1 MHSRQVIVD
10 KMKSWLGCK
19 EGDATH
25 KHIIDTYNSHKPLAQ
40 GYKVKYTD
48 AWCATTVSA
57 AAIECG
63 YTDIIPTE
71 CSCNRMIKL
80 LQQKG
85 IWQENDAYIPKAG
98 DIIFYDWQDTGIG
111 DNTGTSEHVGLVER
125 LDNGVITVIE
135 GNKSDGVEKRTIGIN
150 GRYIRG
156 YGVPKY
162 DDVPA
167 AVSKYKYGLDLSANQ
182 GNVDF
187 NKVKTDG
194 YEFVI
199 LRSTAANN
207 QPDTKFE
214 QYYNAA
220 IKAGL
225 KVAGVYKYSY
235 AMSVAEAH
243 KEAESVIKLLNGRK
257 IDIWYDLED
266 KSQLILGTTGIGLIA
281 TAFLTY
287 CVNKGYDVGIYC
299 NKNWY
304 DNCIPWD
311 IKNICRFWVA
321 RYGKNTGQLDE
332 YYKPNGKG
340 IVMWQYTSKGKVNG
354 IEGNVDLNV
363 KW

>member
-63 YTDIIPTE
+63 YTDIIPIE

-111 DNTGTSEHVGLVER
+111 DNIGTSEHVGLVER
-125 LDNGVITVIE
+125 ADNGVITVIE

-167 AVSKYKYGLDLSANQ
+167 TVSKHKYGLDLSANQ
-182 GNVDF
+182 GDVDF
-187 NKVKTDG
+187 NKVKAAG

-199 LRSTAANN
+199 LRSTTKNGKA
-207 QPDTKFE
+207 DIKFE

-287 CVNKGYDVGIYC
+287 CVNKGYNVGIYC

-304 DNCIPWD
+304 DNYISWD

>member
-1 MHSRQVIVD
+1 MPKAD
-10 KMKSWLGCK
+10 
-19 EGDATH
+19 D
-25 KHIIDTYNSHKPLAQ
+25 IIKTALREVGTTEYPPNSNN
-40 GYKVKYTD
+40 VKYNTEFYGHEVSGKNYP
-48 AWCATTVSA
+48 WCCVFVWWVFKHQTKFILNKTASCRTLGNWFKNNGRWYTTPQV
-57 AAIECG
+57 G
-63 YTDIIPTE
+63 DVVFFKFPTN
-71 CSCNRMIKL
+71 NR
-80 LQQKG
+80 
-85 IWQENDAYIPKAG
+85 WTN
-98 DIIFYDWQDTGIG
+98 
-111 DNTGTSEHVGLVER
+111 HVGIVKSIKGSTIE
-125 LDNGVITVIE
+125 TIE
-135 GNKSDGVEKRTIGIN
+135 GNTSVNSDDNGGAVMIRQRTSNIV
-150 GRYIRG
+150 G
-156 YGVPKY
+156 YGRPAYDNAIINEPIKPAPK
-162 DDVPA
+162 
-167 AVSKYKYGLDLSANQ
+167 KYKYGLDLSANQ
-182 GNVDF
+182 GKVDF
-187 NKVKTDG
+187 NKVKAAG

-199 LRSTAANN
+199 LRSTTKSG

-214 QYYNAA
+214 QYYNDV

-266 KSQLILGTTGIGLIA
+266 KSQLILGTAGIGLIA

-287 CVNKGYDVGIYC
+287 CVNKGYNVGIYC
-299 NKNWY
+299 NKSWY
-304 DNCIPWD
+304 DNYISWD

-340 IVMWQYTSKGKVNG
+340 IVMWQYTSKGKVDG

>member
-1 MHSRQVIVD
+1 MPKVED
-10 KMKSWLGCK
+10 
-19 EGDATH
+19 
-25 KHIIDTYNSHKPLAQ
+25 IIKTAQAEIGVTEYPPNSNN
-40 GYKVKYTD
+40 VKYNTEYYGKPVSGKD
-48 AWCATTVSA
+48 YSWCCVFVWWVFKHQSKFILKKTARCTTLGEWFKA
-57 AAIECG
+57 NGRWIEPG
-63 YTDIIPTE
+63 NQQPGDIAFFKFPTNNRWTNHVGIVEEVLDKNDIITDE
-71 CSCNRMIKL
+71 
-80 LQQKG
+80 G
-85 IWQENDAYIPKAG
+85 
-98 DIIFYDWQDTGIG
+98 
-111 DNTGTSEHVGLVER
+111 NTSMNSD
-125 LDNGVITVIE
+125 DNGGAVMRRR
-135 GNKSDGVEKRTIGIN
+135 RTSNIV
-150 GRYIRG
+150 G
-156 YGVPKY
+156 YGRPAYDTVPTPTPVPKNY
-162 DDVPA
+162 H
-167 AVSKYKYGLDLSANQ
+167 YGLDLSANQ

-199 LRSTAANN
+199 LRSTTKNG

-214 QYYNAA
+214 QYYSAA

-266 KSQLILGTTGIGLIA
+266 KSQLILGTAGIGLIA

-287 CVNKGYDVGIYC
+287 CVNKGYNVGIYC

-304 DNCIPWD
+304 DNHIPWD
-311 IKNICRFWVA
+311 IKQICRFWVA

-340 IVMWQYTSKGKVNG
+340 VVMWQFTSKGKVDG
-354 IEGNVDLNV
+354 IEGDVDLNV

>member
-1 MHSRQVIVD
+1 MPKADDIISTA
-10 KMKSWLGCK
+10 LK
-19 EGDATH
+19 EVGT
-25 KHIIDTYNSHKPLAQ
+25 TEYPPNSNN
-40 GYKVKYTD
+40 VKYNTEYYGKPVSGKD
-48 AWCATTVSA
+48 YPWCCAFVWWVFKHQSKFILKKTARCTTLG
-57 AAIECG
+57 EWFKDNG
-63 YTDIIPTE
+63 RWYTTPQVGDVVFFKFPTN
-71 CSCNRMIKL
+71 NR
-80 LQQKG
+80 
-85 IWQENDAYIPKAG
+85 WTN
-98 DIIFYDWQDTGIG
+98 
-111 DNTGTSEHVGLVER
+111 HVGIVKSIKGSTIE
-125 LDNGVITVIE
+125 TIE
-135 GNKSDGVEKRTIGIN
+135 GNTSVNSDDNGGAVMIRQRTSNIV
-150 GRYIRG
+150 G
-156 YGVPKY
+156 YGRPAYDNAIINEPIKPAPK
-162 DDVPA
+162 
-167 AVSKYKYGLDLSANQ
+167 KYKYGLDLSANQ

-187 NKVKTDG
+187 NKVKAAG

-199 LRSTAANN
+199 LRSTTKNGKA
-207 QPDTKFE
+207 DTKFE
-214 QYYNAA
+214 QYYSAA

-287 CVNKGYDVGIYC
+287 CVNKGYNVGIYC

-304 DNCIPWD
+304 DNYIPWD

-340 IVMWQYTSKGKVNG
+340 VVMWQYTSKGKVDG